1 MAQGLNVYSF
11 ALFLMAFAFVFF
23 VEKKNKEFKVVFR
36 EKTKYLEIYLT
47 EAKIS
52 LTFAFFPKYR
62 IAIGRFLAFKF
73 NSGCDVH

>member
-1 MAQGLNVYSF
+1 MAQGLNVYRF

-23 VEKKNKEFKVVFR
+23 VEKINKEFKVVFG

-52 LTFAFFPKYR
+52 KLINFA
-62 IAIGRFLAFKF
+62 
-73 NSGCDVH
+73 